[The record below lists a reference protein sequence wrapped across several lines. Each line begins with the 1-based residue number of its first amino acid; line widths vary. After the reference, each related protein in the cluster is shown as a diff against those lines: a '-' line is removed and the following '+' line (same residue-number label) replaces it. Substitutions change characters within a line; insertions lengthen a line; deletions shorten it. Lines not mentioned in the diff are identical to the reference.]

1 MKKQILILTFFV
13 AAILA
18 GTNAFGQ
25 NDATF
30 TPEIADG
37 LPADYVSYLSGSPDC
52 APVIPLNCL
61 DSFTELEPQAGI
73 EYTYTVTTSDADGDD
88 QIHWFV
94 VGNVTNVIAV
104 ANDITGM
111 SGQVDPGD
119 GNGLFISSV
128 NPTTGVYNV
137 PSQTAN
143 TIDITW
149 QYFDGNTDVVLL
161 VAYVVDV
168 DDCTDNIEVYRIK
181 PKHSFTLDL
190 AAITDA
196 GTLISDTANYEEC
209 VSPIES
215 AIYSNVAADDPGE
228 GTLTV
233 DYGENWAFFTVT
245 AANWRDSWQPT
256 FNWTYTGGVGDAIT
270 VEWAY
275 PADAVADV
283 NWNSVTNGTASSTAV
298 VPQGG
303 VSAVDTAG
311 QCIIVRVRVDHG
323 TANENAE
330 ALTQTLNIAVDGV
343 MEDPTATTGNEYANA
358 SLGDL
363 HYADCA
369 VDGFDNDWANY
380 DFTPRPQIESAT
392 GTPTLPFELN
402 TGDPNN
408 PNFGDN

>member
-13 AAILA
+13 AAILV
-18 GTNAFGQ
+18 GNNAFGQ
-25 NDATF
+25 TF

-37 LPADYVSYLSGSPDC
+37 NPDPYVNFVSNSPDC
-52 APVIPLNCL
+52 APVIPLSCI
-61 DSFTELEPQAGI
+61 DSFTEVEPQAGI
-73 EYTYTVTTSDADGDD
+73 QYTYTVTTSDADGDD

-94 VGNVTNVIAV
+94 VDNQTNIISVI
-104 ANDITGM
+104 NDITGM
-111 SGQVDPGD
+111 AAAGVIDPGD
-119 GNGLFISSV
+119 GTGDFIASI

-137 PSQTAN
+137 PAQTAN

-190 AAITDA
+190 AAIDDA
-196 GTLISDTANYEEC
+196 GSLIADTANYEEC

-215 AIYSNVAADDPGE
+215 AVYSNVASDDPGE

-233 DYGENWAFFTVT
+233 DYGENWIFFTVT

-275 PADAVADV
+275 PADAVADAS
-283 NWNSVTNGTASSTAV
+283 WNAVTNGTASPTAV

-323 TANENAE
+323 TTNENAE

-343 MEDPTATTGNEYANA
+343 MEDPVAGDYSNA
-358 SLGDL
+358 ALGDL
-363 HYADCA
+363 HYADCT

-380 DFTPRPQIESAT
+380 DLTPRPQIESAT

-408 PNFGDN
+408 PNFGNN